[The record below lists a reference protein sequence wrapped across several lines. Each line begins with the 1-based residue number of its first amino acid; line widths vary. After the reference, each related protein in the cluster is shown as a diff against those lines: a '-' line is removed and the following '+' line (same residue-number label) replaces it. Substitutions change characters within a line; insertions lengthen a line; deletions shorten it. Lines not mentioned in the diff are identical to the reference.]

1 MNRKL
6 FLFLLI
12 AIVAS
17 VTGRPQNSE
26 STVAVT
32 TSTTSATVTTSS
44 GGSSTAA
51 TPAQESKVSKFF
63 DDVSSVFKQGT
74 ARVKESF
81 ESAASSVKDGV
92 MRGYDYVKD
101 KLTGSGDTTT
111 TPNNGSSVV
120 PPTTKTT
127 TTEEVAHAK
136 VSEISETFSARS
148 AGATVNSVAK
158 AVNVEPNDEEV
169 NDENEDRLI
178 FIGDEET
185 GTDPP
190 PTTTESK
197 AGLDDRFIIDGPKAC
212 KIGQSEVNGKCRNT
226 F

>member
-6 FLFLLI
+6 FLLLLI

-17 VTGRPQNSE
+17 VTGRPQN
-26 STVAVT
+26 TAQT
-32 TSTTSATVTTSS
+32 PATVTDSS
-44 GGSSTAA
+44 AISSTV
-51 TPAQESKVSKFF
+51 PAPAEESKVSKFF

-74 ARVKESF
+74 AKVKESF

-101 KLTGSGDTTT
+101 KLTGTGDTTA
-111 TPNNGSSVV
+111 TPSNSSAVSL
-120 PPTTKTT
+120 T
-127 TTEEVAHAK
+127 TTEESVFAK
-136 VSEISETFSARS
+136 VSEIDTVSTRS
-148 AGATVNSVAK
+148 TGATVNSVAR

-169 NDENEDRLI
+169 KDENEDRLI

-190 PTTTESK
+190 TTTDK
-197 AGLDDRFIIDGPKAC
+197 KLGLDDRFIIDGPRAC
-212 KIGQSEVNGKCRNT
+212 KTGQSVVNGKCRNT